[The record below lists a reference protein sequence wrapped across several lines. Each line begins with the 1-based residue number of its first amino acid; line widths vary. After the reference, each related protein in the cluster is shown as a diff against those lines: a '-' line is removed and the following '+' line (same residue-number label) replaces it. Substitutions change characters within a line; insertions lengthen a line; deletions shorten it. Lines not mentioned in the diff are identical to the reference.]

1 MCRPLRLLFQ
11 GSPESTRIALL
22 DETRL
27 LEFYQEDTGAQSL
40 VGSVFLGRVERVLP
54 DVKAAFVKLGL
65 RQNGFLPL
73 REAES
78 YHRTSGSA
86 SLMTGQDVLVQVKK
100 DPRGEK
106 GAFLTRDIGLPGQ
119 YVLLMPKNRF
129 AGLSRR
135 VTGEEDRARAQAL
148 GRRIADGRFGLIVRH
163 AALFAPVAEAQAE
176 AEALWQEWCEIEQ
189 HAQYVKAPALLH
201 QEPSMISVLLRDY
214 AARHPIEVLSRLEP
228 PETPPQGVMW
238 RTLTAVEMEAAWS
251 AARVEKQVDEALC
264 RRVPLP
270 GGGSLII
277 DEREALTTI
286 DVNSGS
292 TVTAADGED
301 LAMEENLRAA
311 TSRSLVILDE
321 IGRGTSTFDGLAI
334 AWAVVEYLLDE
345 KKIGAKTLFATHYH
359 ELSEL
364 EGRFPGVKNYCIS
377 VMEHG
382 EDVIFLRKIMP
393 GGADKSYGVHVARLA
408 GVPAPVVARAHEIQA
423 RLEVSDINQETISSN
438 ILEKRKKE
446 NRQTDLFHLGQDE
459 LVDELKNL
467 DVLSVTPMDALN
479 ILFRLREKARR
490 L

>member
-1 MCRPLRLLFQ
+1 MGRPLRLLFQ

-129 AGLSRR
+129 VGLSRR

-201 QEPSMISVLLRDY
+201 QEPPMISVLLRDY
-214 AARHPIEVLSRLEP
+214 AARHPIEVLSHLEP
-228 PETPPQGVMW
+228 PETPPQGVTW
-238 RTLTAVEMEAAWS
+238 RTLPAVEMEAAWS

-264 RRVPLP
+264 RRVLLP
-270 GGGSLII
+270 DGGSLVI

-292 TVTAADGED
+292 TVTAADGET
-301 LAMEENLRAA
+301 LAVEENLRAA
-311 TSRSLVILDE
+311 AE
-321 IGRGTSTFDGLAI
+321 A
-334 AWAVVEYLLDE
+334 
-345 KKIGAKTLFATHYH
+345 
-359 ELSEL
+359 
-364 EGRFPGVKNYCIS
+364 
-377 VMEHG
+377 
-382 EDVIFLRKIMP
+382 
-393 GGADKSYGVHVARLA
+393 ARQ
-408 GVPAPVVARAHEIQA
+408 I
-423 RLEVSDINQETISSN
+423 
-438 ILEKRKKE
+438 
-446 NRQTDLFHLGQDE
+446 
-459 LVDELKNL
+459 
-467 DVLSVTPMDALN
+467 
-479 ILFRLREKARR
+479 RLRNLSGILLIDFIDMQSDADRARVLAAMEQAASDDR
-490 L
+490 VKTVIHGFTSLGLLEMTRKRTRDTLSDTLTQPCDACHATGRVRRE

>member
-129 AGLSRR
+129 VGLSRR

-228 PETPPQGVMW
+228 PETPPQGVTW
-238 RTLTAVEMEAAWS
+238 RTLPAVEMEAAWS

-292 TVTAADGED
+292 AVTAAGGET
-301 LAMEENLRAA
+301 LAVEENLRAA
-311 TSRSLVILDE
+311 TE
-321 IGRGTSTFDGLAI
+321 A
-334 AWAVVEYLLDE
+334 
-345 KKIGAKTLFATHYH
+345 
-359 ELSEL
+359 
-364 EGRFPGVKNYCIS
+364 
-377 VMEHG
+377 
-382 EDVIFLRKIMP
+382 
-393 GGADKSYGVHVARLA
+393 ARQ
-408 GVPAPVVARAHEIQA
+408 I
-423 RLEVSDINQETISSN
+423 
-438 ILEKRKKE
+438 
-446 NRQTDLFHLGQDE
+446 
-459 LVDELKNL
+459 
-467 DVLSVTPMDALN
+467 
-479 ILFRLREKARR
+479 RLRNLSGILLIDFIDMQSDADRGRVLAAMEQAASDDRVKTVIHGFTSLGLLEMTRKRTRDTLSDTLTQPCDACHATGRVRR
-490 L
+490 D

>member
-1 MCRPLRLLFQ
+1 MGRPLRLLFQ

-100 DPRGEK
+100 DPKGEK

-129 AGLSRR
+129 VGLSRR

-176 AEALWQEWCEIEQ
+176 AEALWQMWCEIER

-228 PETPPQGVMW
+228 PETPPQGVTW
-238 RTLTAVEMEAAWS
+238 RTLTGVEMEAAWS

-292 TVTAADGED
+292 AVTAAGGET
-301 LAMEENLRAA
+301 LAVEENLRAA
-311 TSRSLVILDE
+311 AE
-321 IGRGTSTFDGLAI
+321 A
-334 AWAVVEYLLDE
+334 
-345 KKIGAKTLFATHYH
+345 
-359 ELSEL
+359 
-364 EGRFPGVKNYCIS
+364 
-377 VMEHG
+377 
-382 EDVIFLRKIMP
+382 
-393 GGADKSYGVHVARLA
+393 ARQ
-408 GVPAPVVARAHEIQA
+408 I
-423 RLEVSDINQETISSN
+423 
-438 ILEKRKKE
+438 
-446 NRQTDLFHLGQDE
+446 
-459 LVDELKNL
+459 
-467 DVLSVTPMDALN
+467 
-479 ILFRLREKARR
+479 RLRNLSGILLIDFIDMQSDADRGRVLAAMEQAASDDRVKTVIHGFTSLGLLEMTRKRTRDTLSDTLTQPCDACHATGRVRR
-490 L
+490 D

>member
-1 MCRPLRLLFQ
+1 MGRPLRLLFQ

-100 DPRGEK
+100 DPKGEK

-129 AGLSRR
+129 VGLSRR

-176 AEALWQEWCEIEQ
+176 AEALWQMWCEIER

-201 QEPSMISVLLRDY
+201 AEPSMISVLLRDY

-292 TVTAADGED
+292 TVTAADGET
-301 LAMEENLRAA
+301 LAVEENLRAA
-311 TSRSLVILDE
+311 AE
-321 IGRGTSTFDGLAI
+321 A
-334 AWAVVEYLLDE
+334 
-345 KKIGAKTLFATHYH
+345 
-359 ELSEL
+359 
-364 EGRFPGVKNYCIS
+364 
-377 VMEHG
+377 
-382 EDVIFLRKIMP
+382 
-393 GGADKSYGVHVARLA
+393 ARQ
-408 GVPAPVVARAHEIQA
+408 I
-423 RLEVSDINQETISSN
+423 
-438 ILEKRKKE
+438 
-446 NRQTDLFHLGQDE
+446 
-459 LVDELKNL
+459 
-467 DVLSVTPMDALN
+467 
-479 ILFRLREKARR
+479 RLRNLSGILLIDFIDMQSDADRGRVLAAMEQAASDDRVKTVIHGFTSLGLLEMTRKRTRDTLSDTLTQPCDACHATGRVRR
-490 L
+490 D

>member
-119 YVLLMPKNRF
+119 YVLLMPRNRF
-129 AGLSRR
+129 VGLSRR
-135 VTGEEDRARAQAL
+135 VTDENDRTRAREM
-148 GRRIADGRFGLIVRH
+148 GKRIADGRFGLIVRH
-163 AALFAPVAEAQAE
+163 AALFAPVAEVQAE
-176 AEALWQEWCEIEQ
+176 AEALWQMWCEIER

-201 QEPSMISVLLRDY
+201 AEPSMISILLRDY
-214 AARHPIEVLSRLEP
+214 TARHPIEVLSRLEP
-228 PETPPQGVMW
+228 PETPPQGVTW

-270 GGGSLII
+270 GGGSLVI

-311 TSRSLVILDE
+311 AE
-321 IGRGTSTFDGLAI
+321 A
-334 AWAVVEYLLDE
+334 
-345 KKIGAKTLFATHYH
+345 
-359 ELSEL
+359 
-364 EGRFPGVKNYCIS
+364 
-377 VMEHG
+377 
-382 EDVIFLRKIMP
+382 
-393 GGADKSYGVHVARLA
+393 ARQ
-408 GVPAPVVARAHEIQA
+408 I
-423 RLEVSDINQETISSN
+423 
-438 ILEKRKKE
+438 
-446 NRQTDLFHLGQDE
+446 
-459 LVDELKNL
+459 
-467 DVLSVTPMDALN
+467 
-479 ILFRLREKARR
+479 RLRNLSGILLIDFIDMQSDADRARVLAAMEQAASDDR
-490 L
+490 VKTVIHGFTSLGLLEMTRKRTRDTLSDTLTQPCDACHATGRVRRD

>member
-1 MCRPLRLLFQ
+1 MGRPLRLLFQ

-129 AGLSRR
+129 VGLSRR

-176 AEALWQEWCEIEQ
+176 AEALWQMWCEIEQ

-228 PETPPQGVMW
+228 PETPPQGVTW
-238 RTLTAVEMEAAWS
+238 RTLTGVEMEAAWS

-292 TVTAADGED
+292 AVTAAGGET
-301 LAMEENLRAA
+301 LAVEENLRAA
-311 TSRSLVILDE
+311 AE
-321 IGRGTSTFDGLAI
+321 A
-334 AWAVVEYLLDE
+334 
-345 KKIGAKTLFATHYH
+345 
-359 ELSEL
+359 
-364 EGRFPGVKNYCIS
+364 
-377 VMEHG
+377 
-382 EDVIFLRKIMP
+382 
-393 GGADKSYGVHVARLA
+393 ARQ
-408 GVPAPVVARAHEIQA
+408 I
-423 RLEVSDINQETISSN
+423 
-438 ILEKRKKE
+438 
-446 NRQTDLFHLGQDE
+446 
-459 LVDELKNL
+459 
-467 DVLSVTPMDALN
+467 
-479 ILFRLREKARR
+479 RLRNLSGILLIDFIDMQSDADRGRVLAAMEQAASDDRVKTVIHGFTSLGLLEMTRKRTRDTLSDTLTQPCDACHATGRVRR
-490 L
+490 E

>member
-1 MCRPLRLLFQ
+1 MGRPLRLLFQ

-54 DVKAAFVKLGL
+54 DVKAAFVKMGL
-65 RQNGFLPL
+65 AQNGFLPL

-201 QEPSMISVLLRDY
+201 AEPSMISVLLRDY
-214 AARHPIEVLSRLEP
+214 AARHPIEVLSHLEP
-228 PETPPQGVMW
+228 PETPPQGVTW
-238 RTLTAVEMEAAWS
+238 RTLPAVEMEAAWS

-264 RRVPLP
+264 RRVLLP
-270 GGGSLII
+270 GGGSLVI

-292 TVTAADGED
+292 TVTAADGET
-301 LAMEENLRAA
+301 LAVEENLRAA
-311 TSRSLVILDE
+311 AE
-321 IGRGTSTFDGLAI
+321 A
-334 AWAVVEYLLDE
+334 
-345 KKIGAKTLFATHYH
+345 
-359 ELSEL
+359 
-364 EGRFPGVKNYCIS
+364 
-377 VMEHG
+377 
-382 EDVIFLRKIMP
+382 
-393 GGADKSYGVHVARLA
+393 ARQ
-408 GVPAPVVARAHEIQA
+408 I
-423 RLEVSDINQETISSN
+423 
-438 ILEKRKKE
+438 
-446 NRQTDLFHLGQDE
+446 
-459 LVDELKNL
+459 
-467 DVLSVTPMDALN
+467 
-479 ILFRLREKARR
+479 RLRNLSGILLIDFIDMQSDADRGRVLAAMEQAASDDRVKTVIHGFTSLGLLEMTRKRTRDTLSDTLTQPCDACHATGRVRR
-490 L
+490 D

>member
-1 MCRPLRLLFQ
+1 MGRPLRLLFQ

-100 DPRGEK
+100 DPKGEK

-129 AGLSRR
+129 VGLSRR

-228 PETPPQGVMW
+228 PETPPQGVTW

-292 TVTAADGED
+292 AVTAADGED

-311 TSRSLVILDE
+311 AE
-321 IGRGTSTFDGLAI
+321 A
-334 AWAVVEYLLDE
+334 
-345 KKIGAKTLFATHYH
+345 
-359 ELSEL
+359 
-364 EGRFPGVKNYCIS
+364 
-377 VMEHG
+377 
-382 EDVIFLRKIMP
+382 
-393 GGADKSYGVHVARLA
+393 ARQ
-408 GVPAPVVARAHEIQA
+408 I
-423 RLEVSDINQETISSN
+423 
-438 ILEKRKKE
+438 
-446 NRQTDLFHLGQDE
+446 
-459 LVDELKNL
+459 
-467 DVLSVTPMDALN
+467 
-479 ILFRLREKARR
+479 RLRNLSGILLIDFIDMQSDADRARVLAAMEQAASDDR
-490 L
+490 VKTVIHGFTSLGLLEMTRKRTRDTLSDTLTQPCDACHGTGRVRRN

>member
-311 TSRSLVILDE
+311 AE
-321 IGRGTSTFDGLAI
+321 A
-334 AWAVVEYLLDE
+334 
-345 KKIGAKTLFATHYH
+345 
-359 ELSEL
+359 
-364 EGRFPGVKNYCIS
+364 
-377 VMEHG
+377 
-382 EDVIFLRKIMP
+382 
-393 GGADKSYGVHVARLA
+393 ARQ
-408 GVPAPVVARAHEIQA
+408 I
-423 RLEVSDINQETISSN
+423 
-438 ILEKRKKE
+438 
-446 NRQTDLFHLGQDE
+446 
-459 LVDELKNL
+459 
-467 DVLSVTPMDALN
+467 
-479 ILFRLREKARR
+479 RLRNLSGILLIDFIDMQSDADRGRVLAAMEQAASDDRVKTVIHGFTSLGLLEMTRKRTRDTLSDTLTQPCDACHATGRVRR
-490 L
+490 E

>member
-1 MCRPLRLLFQ
+1 MGRPLRLLFQ

-129 AGLSRR
+129 VGLSRR

-176 AEALWQEWCEIEQ
+176 AEALWQMWCEIKR

-228 PETPPQGVMW
+228 PETPPQGVTW

-292 TVTAADGED
+292 AVTAAGGET
-301 LAMEENLRAA
+301 LAVEENLRAA
-311 TSRSLVILDE
+311 AE
-321 IGRGTSTFDGLAI
+321 A
-334 AWAVVEYLLDE
+334 
-345 KKIGAKTLFATHYH
+345 
-359 ELSEL
+359 
-364 EGRFPGVKNYCIS
+364 
-377 VMEHG
+377 
-382 EDVIFLRKIMP
+382 
-393 GGADKSYGVHVARLA
+393 ARQ
-408 GVPAPVVARAHEIQA
+408 I
-423 RLEVSDINQETISSN
+423 
-438 ILEKRKKE
+438 
-446 NRQTDLFHLGQDE
+446 
-459 LVDELKNL
+459 
-467 DVLSVTPMDALN
+467 
-479 ILFRLREKARR
+479 RLRNLSGILLIDFIDMQSDADRGRVLAAMEQAASDDRVKTVIHGFTSLGLLEMTRKRTRDTLSDTLTQPCDACHATGRVRR
-490 L
+490 D

>member
-1 MCRPLRLLFQ
+1 MGRPLRLLFQ

-129 AGLSRR
+129 VGLSRR

-163 AALFAPVAEAQAE
+163 AALFASVAEVQAE
-176 AEALWQEWCEIEQ
+176 AEALWQMWCEIER

-214 AARHPIEVLSRLEP
+214 AARHPIEVLSHLEP
-228 PETPPQGVMW
+228 PETPPQGVTW
-238 RTLTAVEMEAAWS
+238 RTLPAVEMEAAWS

-264 RRVPLP
+264 RRVLLP
-270 GGGSLII
+270 GGGSLVI

-292 TVTAADGED
+292 TVTAAGGET
-301 LAMEENLRAA
+301 LAVEENLRAA
-311 TSRSLVILDE
+311 AE
-321 IGRGTSTFDGLAI
+321 A
-334 AWAVVEYLLDE
+334 
-345 KKIGAKTLFATHYH
+345 
-359 ELSEL
+359 
-364 EGRFPGVKNYCIS
+364 
-377 VMEHG
+377 
-382 EDVIFLRKIMP
+382 
-393 GGADKSYGVHVARLA
+393 ARQ
-408 GVPAPVVARAHEIQA
+408 I
-423 RLEVSDINQETISSN
+423 
-438 ILEKRKKE
+438 
-446 NRQTDLFHLGQDE
+446 
-459 LVDELKNL
+459 
-467 DVLSVTPMDALN
+467 
-479 ILFRLREKARR
+479 RLRNLSGILLIDFIDMQSDADRARVLAAMEQAASDDR
-490 L
+490 VKTVIHGFTSLGLLEMTRKRTRDTLSDTLTQPCDACHATGRVRRE

>member
-1 MCRPLRLLFQ
+1 MGRPLRLLFQ

-129 AGLSRR
+129 VGLSRR

-176 AEALWQEWCEIEQ
+176 AEALWQMWCEIER

-228 PETPPQGVMW
+228 PETPPQGVTW

-270 GGGSLII
+270 GGGSLVI

-311 TSRSLVILDE
+311 AE
-321 IGRGTSTFDGLAI
+321 A
-334 AWAVVEYLLDE
+334 
-345 KKIGAKTLFATHYH
+345 
-359 ELSEL
+359 
-364 EGRFPGVKNYCIS
+364 
-377 VMEHG
+377 
-382 EDVIFLRKIMP
+382 
-393 GGADKSYGVHVARLA
+393 ARQ
-408 GVPAPVVARAHEIQA
+408 I
-423 RLEVSDINQETISSN
+423 
-438 ILEKRKKE
+438 
-446 NRQTDLFHLGQDE
+446 
-459 LVDELKNL
+459 
-467 DVLSVTPMDALN
+467 
-479 ILFRLREKARR
+479 RLRNLSGILLIDFIDMQSDADRGRVLAAMEQAASDDRVKTVIHGFTSLGLLEMTRKRTRDTLSDTLTQPCDACHATGRVRR
-490 L
+490 E

>member
-1 MCRPLRLLFQ
+1 MGRSLRLLVQ
-11 GSPESTRIALL
+11 GTPDSARIALL
-22 DETRL
+22 DGARL

-100 DPRGEK
+100 DPKGEK

-129 AGLSRR
+129 VGLSRR

-228 PETPPQGVMW
+228 PETPPQGVTW
-238 RTLTAVEMEAAWS
+238 RTLTGVEMEAAWS

-292 TVTAADGED
+292 AVTAAGGET
-301 LAMEENLRAA
+301 LAVEENLRAA
-311 TSRSLVILDE
+311 AE
-321 IGRGTSTFDGLAI
+321 A
-334 AWAVVEYLLDE
+334 
-345 KKIGAKTLFATHYH
+345 
-359 ELSEL
+359 
-364 EGRFPGVKNYCIS
+364 
-377 VMEHG
+377 
-382 EDVIFLRKIMP
+382 
-393 GGADKSYGVHVARLA
+393 ARQ
-408 GVPAPVVARAHEIQA
+408 I
-423 RLEVSDINQETISSN
+423 
-438 ILEKRKKE
+438 
-446 NRQTDLFHLGQDE
+446 
-459 LVDELKNL
+459 
-467 DVLSVTPMDALN
+467 
-479 ILFRLREKARR
+479 RLRNLSGILLIDFIDMQSDADRGRVLAAMEQAASDDRVKTVIHGFTSLGLLEMTRKRTRDTLSDTLTQPCDACHATGRVRR
-490 L
+490 D

>member
-1 MCRPLRLLFQ
+1 MGRPLRLLFQ

-100 DPRGEK
+100 DPKGEK

-129 AGLSRR
+129 VGLSRR

-228 PETPPQGVMW
+228 PETPPQGVTW
-238 RTLTAVEMEAAWS
+238 RTLTGVEMEAAWS

-292 TVTAADGED
+292 AVTAAGGET
-301 LAMEENLRAA
+301 LAVEENLRAA
-311 TSRSLVILDE
+311 AE
-321 IGRGTSTFDGLAI
+321 A
-334 AWAVVEYLLDE
+334 
-345 KKIGAKTLFATHYH
+345 
-359 ELSEL
+359 
-364 EGRFPGVKNYCIS
+364 
-377 VMEHG
+377 
-382 EDVIFLRKIMP
+382 
-393 GGADKSYGVHVARLA
+393 ARQ
-408 GVPAPVVARAHEIQA
+408 I
-423 RLEVSDINQETISSN
+423 
-438 ILEKRKKE
+438 
-446 NRQTDLFHLGQDE
+446 
-459 LVDELKNL
+459 
-467 DVLSVTPMDALN
+467 
-479 ILFRLREKARR
+479 RLRNLSGILLIDFIDMQSDADRGRVLAAMEQAASDDRVKTVIHGFTSLGLLEMTRKRTRDTLSDTLTQPCDACHATGRVRR
-490 L
+490 D

>member
-1 MCRPLRLLFQ
+1 MGRPLRLLFQ

-129 AGLSRR
+129 VGLSRR

-176 AEALWQEWCEIEQ
+176 AEALWQMWCEIER

-228 PETPPQGVMW
+228 PETPPQGVTW

-251 AARVEKQVDEALC
+251 AARGEKQVDEALC

-270 GGGSLII
+270 GGGSLVI

-311 TSRSLVILDE
+311 AE
-321 IGRGTSTFDGLAI
+321 A
-334 AWAVVEYLLDE
+334 
-345 KKIGAKTLFATHYH
+345 
-359 ELSEL
+359 
-364 EGRFPGVKNYCIS
+364 
-377 VMEHG
+377 
-382 EDVIFLRKIMP
+382 
-393 GGADKSYGVHVARLA
+393 ARQ
-408 GVPAPVVARAHEIQA
+408 I
-423 RLEVSDINQETISSN
+423 
-438 ILEKRKKE
+438 
-446 NRQTDLFHLGQDE
+446 
-459 LVDELKNL
+459 
-467 DVLSVTPMDALN
+467 
-479 ILFRLREKARR
+479 RLRNLSGILLIDFIDMQSDADRGRVLAAMEQAASDDRVKTVIHGFTSLGLLEMTRKRTRDTLSDTLTQPCDACHATGRVRR
-490 L
+490 E

>member
-311 TSRSLVILDE
+311 AE
-321 IGRGTSTFDGLAI
+321 A
-334 AWAVVEYLLDE
+334 
-345 KKIGAKTLFATHYH
+345 
-359 ELSEL
+359 
-364 EGRFPGVKNYCIS
+364 
-377 VMEHG
+377 
-382 EDVIFLRKIMP
+382 
-393 GGADKSYGVHVARLA
+393 ARQ
-408 GVPAPVVARAHEIQA
+408 I
-423 RLEVSDINQETISSN
+423 
-438 ILEKRKKE
+438 
-446 NRQTDLFHLGQDE
+446 
-459 LVDELKNL
+459 
-467 DVLSVTPMDALN
+467 
-479 ILFRLREKARR
+479 RLRNLSGILLIDFIDMQSDADRGRVLAAMEQAASDDRVNTVIHGFTSLGLLEMTRKRTRDTLSDTLTQPCDACHATGRVRR
-490 L
+490 E

>member
-129 AGLSRR
+129 VGLSRR

-163 AALFAPVAEAQAE
+163 AALFAPVAEAQVE

-228 PETPPQGVMW
+228 PETPPQGVTW

-292 TVTAADGED
+292 AVTAAGGET
-301 LAMEENLRAA
+301 LAVEENLRAA
-311 TSRSLVILDE
+311 AE
-321 IGRGTSTFDGLAI
+321 A
-334 AWAVVEYLLDE
+334 
-345 KKIGAKTLFATHYH
+345 
-359 ELSEL
+359 
-364 EGRFPGVKNYCIS
+364 
-377 VMEHG
+377 
-382 EDVIFLRKIMP
+382 
-393 GGADKSYGVHVARLA
+393 ARQ
-408 GVPAPVVARAHEIQA
+408 I
-423 RLEVSDINQETISSN
+423 
-438 ILEKRKKE
+438 
-446 NRQTDLFHLGQDE
+446 
-459 LVDELKNL
+459 
-467 DVLSVTPMDALN
+467 
-479 ILFRLREKARR
+479 RLRNLSGILLIDFIDMQSDADRGRVLAAMEQAASDDRVKTVIHGFTSLGLLEMTRKRTRDTLSDTLTQPCDACHATGRVRR
-490 L
+490 E

>member
-228 PETPPQGVMW
+228 PETPPQGVTW

-270 GGGSLII
+270 GGGSLVI

-292 TVTAADGED
+292 AVTAADGED

-311 TSRSLVILDE
+311 AE
-321 IGRGTSTFDGLAI
+321 A
-334 AWAVVEYLLDE
+334 
-345 KKIGAKTLFATHYH
+345 
-359 ELSEL
+359 
-364 EGRFPGVKNYCIS
+364 
-377 VMEHG
+377 
-382 EDVIFLRKIMP
+382 
-393 GGADKSYGVHVARLA
+393 ARQ
-408 GVPAPVVARAHEIQA
+408 I
-423 RLEVSDINQETISSN
+423 
-438 ILEKRKKE
+438 
-446 NRQTDLFHLGQDE
+446 
-459 LVDELKNL
+459 
-467 DVLSVTPMDALN
+467 
-479 ILFRLREKARR
+479 RLRNLSGILLIDFIDMQSDADRARVLAAMEQAASDDR
-490 L
+490 VKTVIHGFTSLGLLEMTRKRTRDTLSDTLTQPCDACHATGRVRRD

>member
-1 MCRPLRLLFQ
+1 MGRPLRLLFQ

-100 DPRGEK
+100 DPKGEK

-129 AGLSRR
+129 VGLSRR

-228 PETPPQGVMW
+228 PETPPQGVTW
-238 RTLTAVEMEAAWS
+238 RTLTGVEMEAAWS

-270 GGGSLII
+270 GGGSLVI

-292 TVTAADGED
+292 AVTAADGED

-311 TSRSLVILDE
+311 AE
-321 IGRGTSTFDGLAI
+321 A
-334 AWAVVEYLLDE
+334 
-345 KKIGAKTLFATHYH
+345 
-359 ELSEL
+359 
-364 EGRFPGVKNYCIS
+364 
-377 VMEHG
+377 
-382 EDVIFLRKIMP
+382 
-393 GGADKSYGVHVARLA
+393 ARQ
-408 GVPAPVVARAHEIQA
+408 I
-423 RLEVSDINQETISSN
+423 
-438 ILEKRKKE
+438 
-446 NRQTDLFHLGQDE
+446 
-459 LVDELKNL
+459 
-467 DVLSVTPMDALN
+467 
-479 ILFRLREKARR
+479 RLRNLSGILLIDFIDMQSDADRGRVLAAMEQAASDDRVKTVIHGFTSLGLLEMTRKRTRDTLSDTLTQPCDACHGTGRVRR
-490 L
+490 N

>member
-1 MCRPLRLLFQ
+1 MGRPLRLLFQ

-129 AGLSRR
+129 VGLSRR

-228 PETPPQGVMW
+228 PETPPQGVTW
-238 RTLTAVEMEAAWS
+238 RTLPAVEMEAAWS

-264 RRVPLP
+264 RRVLLP
-270 GGGSLII
+270 GGGSLVI

-311 TSRSLVILDE
+311 AE
-321 IGRGTSTFDGLAI
+321 A
-334 AWAVVEYLLDE
+334 
-345 KKIGAKTLFATHYH
+345 
-359 ELSEL
+359 
-364 EGRFPGVKNYCIS
+364 
-377 VMEHG
+377 
-382 EDVIFLRKIMP
+382 
-393 GGADKSYGVHVARLA
+393 ARQ
-408 GVPAPVVARAHEIQA
+408 I
-423 RLEVSDINQETISSN
+423 
-438 ILEKRKKE
+438 
-446 NRQTDLFHLGQDE
+446 
-459 LVDELKNL
+459 
-467 DVLSVTPMDALN
+467 
-479 ILFRLREKARR
+479 RLRNLSGILLIDFIDMQSDADRARVLAAMEQAASDDR
-490 L
+490 VKTVIHGFTSLGLLEMTRKRTRDTLSDTLTQPCDACHATGRVRRE

>member
-100 DPRGEK
+100 DPKGEK

-129 AGLSRR
+129 VGLSRR
-135 VTGEEDRARAQAL
+135 VTGEEDRTRAQAL

-292 TVTAADGED
+292 AVTAADGED

-311 TSRSLVILDE
+311 AE
-321 IGRGTSTFDGLAI
+321 A
-334 AWAVVEYLLDE
+334 
-345 KKIGAKTLFATHYH
+345 
-359 ELSEL
+359 
-364 EGRFPGVKNYCIS
+364 
-377 VMEHG
+377 
-382 EDVIFLRKIMP
+382 
-393 GGADKSYGVHVARLA
+393 ARQ
-408 GVPAPVVARAHEIQA
+408 I
-423 RLEVSDINQETISSN
+423 
-438 ILEKRKKE
+438 
-446 NRQTDLFHLGQDE
+446 
-459 LVDELKNL
+459 
-467 DVLSVTPMDALN
+467 
-479 ILFRLREKARR
+479 RLRNLSGILLIDFIDMQSDADRARVLAAMEQAASDDR
-490 L
+490 VKTVIHGFTSLGLLEMTRKRTRDTLSDTLTQPCDACHATGRVRRE

>member
-1 MCRPLRLLFQ
+1 MGRPLRLLFQ

-100 DPRGEK
+100 DPKGEK

-129 AGLSRR
+129 VGLSRR
-135 VTGEEDRARAQAL
+135 VTGEEDRTRAQAL

-228 PETPPQGVMW
+228 PETPPQGVTW

-292 TVTAADGED
+292 AVTAAGGET
-301 LAMEENLRAA
+301 LAVEENLRAA
-311 TSRSLVILDE
+311 AE
-321 IGRGTSTFDGLAI
+321 A
-334 AWAVVEYLLDE
+334 
-345 KKIGAKTLFATHYH
+345 
-359 ELSEL
+359 
-364 EGRFPGVKNYCIS
+364 
-377 VMEHG
+377 
-382 EDVIFLRKIMP
+382 
-393 GGADKSYGVHVARLA
+393 ARQ
-408 GVPAPVVARAHEIQA
+408 I
-423 RLEVSDINQETISSN
+423 
-438 ILEKRKKE
+438 
-446 NRQTDLFHLGQDE
+446 
-459 LVDELKNL
+459 
-467 DVLSVTPMDALN
+467 
-479 ILFRLREKARR
+479 RLRNLSGILLIDFIDMQSDADRGRVLAAMEQAASDDRVKTVIHGFTSLGLLEMTRKRTRDTLSDTLTQPCDACHATGRVRR
-490 L
+490 D

>member
-1 MCRPLRLLFQ
+1 MGRPLRLLFQ

-129 AGLSRR
+129 VGLSRR

-176 AEALWQEWCEIEQ
+176 AEALWQEWCEIER

-214 AARHPIEVLSRLEP
+214 AARHPIEVLSHLEP
-228 PETPPQGVMW
+228 PETPPQGVTW
-238 RTLTAVEMEAAWS
+238 RTLPAVEMEAAWS

-270 GGGSLII
+270 GGGSLVI

-292 TVTAADGED
+292 TVTAADGGD

-311 TSRSLVILDE
+311 AE
-321 IGRGTSTFDGLAI
+321 A
-334 AWAVVEYLLDE
+334 
-345 KKIGAKTLFATHYH
+345 
-359 ELSEL
+359 
-364 EGRFPGVKNYCIS
+364 
-377 VMEHG
+377 
-382 EDVIFLRKIMP
+382 
-393 GGADKSYGVHVARLA
+393 ARQ
-408 GVPAPVVARAHEIQA
+408 I
-423 RLEVSDINQETISSN
+423 
-438 ILEKRKKE
+438 
-446 NRQTDLFHLGQDE
+446 
-459 LVDELKNL
+459 
-467 DVLSVTPMDALN
+467 
-479 ILFRLREKARR
+479 RLRNLSGILLIDFIDMQSDADRGRVLAAMEQAASDDRVKTVIHGFTSLGLLEMTRKRTRDTLSDTLTQPCDACHATGRVRR
-490 L
+490 D

>member
-1 MCRPLRLLFQ
+1 MGRPLRLLFQ

-129 AGLSRR
+129 VGLSRR

-228 PETPPQGVMW
+228 PETPPQGVTW
-238 RTLTAVEMEAAWS
+238 RTLTGVEMEAAWS

-292 TVTAADGED
+292 AVTAAGGET
-301 LAMEENLRAA
+301 LAVEENLRAA
-311 TSRSLVILDE
+311 AE
-321 IGRGTSTFDGLAI
+321 A
-334 AWAVVEYLLDE
+334 
-345 KKIGAKTLFATHYH
+345 
-359 ELSEL
+359 
-364 EGRFPGVKNYCIS
+364 
-377 VMEHG
+377 
-382 EDVIFLRKIMP
+382 
-393 GGADKSYGVHVARLA
+393 ARQ
-408 GVPAPVVARAHEIQA
+408 I
-423 RLEVSDINQETISSN
+423 
-438 ILEKRKKE
+438 
-446 NRQTDLFHLGQDE
+446 
-459 LVDELKNL
+459 
-467 DVLSVTPMDALN
+467 
-479 ILFRLREKARR
+479 RLRNLSGILLIDFIDMQSDADRGRVLAAMEQAASDDRVKTVIHGFTSLGLLEMTRKRTRDTLSDTLTQPCDACHATGRVRR
-490 L
+490 D

>member
-86 SLMTGQDVLVQVKK
+86 SLMTGQDVL
-100 DPRGEK
+100 
-106 GAFLTRDIGLPGQ
+106 
-119 YVLLMPKNRF
+119 LMPKNRF
-129 AGLSRR
+129 VGLSRR

-176 AEALWQEWCEIEQ
+176 AEALWQEWCEIER

-201 QEPSMISVLLRDY
+201 AEPSMISVLLRDY

-228 PETPPQGVMW
+228 PETPPQGVTW
-238 RTLTAVEMEAAWS
+238 RTLPAVEMEAAWS

-264 RRVPLP
+264 RRVLLP
-270 GGGSLII
+270 GGGSLVI

-292 TVTAADGED
+292 AVTAADGED
-301 LAMEENLRAA
+301 LAMEEHLRAA
-311 TSRSLVILDE
+311 AE
-321 IGRGTSTFDGLAI
+321 A
-334 AWAVVEYLLDE
+334 
-345 KKIGAKTLFATHYH
+345 
-359 ELSEL
+359 
-364 EGRFPGVKNYCIS
+364 
-377 VMEHG
+377 
-382 EDVIFLRKIMP
+382 
-393 GGADKSYGVHVARLA
+393 ARQ
-408 GVPAPVVARAHEIQA
+408 I
-423 RLEVSDINQETISSN
+423 
-438 ILEKRKKE
+438 
-446 NRQTDLFHLGQDE
+446 
-459 LVDELKNL
+459 
-467 DVLSVTPMDALN
+467 
-479 ILFRLREKARR
+479 RLRNLSGILLIDFIDMQSDADRARVLAAMEQAASDDR
-490 L
+490 VKTVIHGFTSLGLLEMTRKRTRDTLSDTLTQPCDACHATGRVRRD

>member
-129 AGLSRR
+129 VGLSRR

-176 AEALWQEWCEIEQ
+176 AEALWQMWCEIER

-228 PETPPQGVMW
+228 PETPPQDVTW

-292 TVTAADGED
+292 AVTAAGGET
-301 LAMEENLRAA
+301 LAVEENLRAA
-311 TSRSLVILDE
+311 AE
-321 IGRGTSTFDGLAI
+321 A
-334 AWAVVEYLLDE
+334 
-345 KKIGAKTLFATHYH
+345 
-359 ELSEL
+359 
-364 EGRFPGVKNYCIS
+364 
-377 VMEHG
+377 
-382 EDVIFLRKIMP
+382 
-393 GGADKSYGVHVARLA
+393 ARQ
-408 GVPAPVVARAHEIQA
+408 I
-423 RLEVSDINQETISSN
+423 
-438 ILEKRKKE
+438 
-446 NRQTDLFHLGQDE
+446 
-459 LVDELKNL
+459 
-467 DVLSVTPMDALN
+467 
-479 ILFRLREKARR
+479 RLRNLSGILLIDFIDMQSDADRARVLAAMEQAASDDR
-490 L
+490 VKTVIHGFTSLGLLEMTRKRTRDTLSDTLTQPCDACHATGRVRRE

>member
-129 AGLSRR
+129 VGLSRR

-176 AEALWQEWCEIEQ
+176 AEALWQMWCEIER

-201 QEPSMISVLLRDY
+201 AEPSMISVLLRDY

-228 PETPPQGVMW
+228 PETPPQGVTW
-238 RTLTAVEMEAAWS
+238 RTITAVEMEAAWS

-270 GGGSLII
+270 GGGSLVI

-292 TVTAADGED
+292 AVTAAGGET
-301 LAMEENLRAA
+301 LAVEENLRAA
-311 TSRSLVILDE
+311 AE
-321 IGRGTSTFDGLAI
+321 A
-334 AWAVVEYLLDE
+334 
-345 KKIGAKTLFATHYH
+345 
-359 ELSEL
+359 
-364 EGRFPGVKNYCIS
+364 
-377 VMEHG
+377 
-382 EDVIFLRKIMP
+382 
-393 GGADKSYGVHVARLA
+393 ARQ
-408 GVPAPVVARAHEIQA
+408 I
-423 RLEVSDINQETISSN
+423 
-438 ILEKRKKE
+438 
-446 NRQTDLFHLGQDE
+446 
-459 LVDELKNL
+459 
-467 DVLSVTPMDALN
+467 
-479 ILFRLREKARR
+479 RLRNLSGILLIDFIDMQSDADRARVLAAMEQAASDDR
-490 L
+490 VKTVIHGFTSLGLLEMTRKRTRDTLSDTLTQPCDACHATGRVRRE